1 MIIYGALEKNL
12 LGVSDIVH
20 FKRIPISTWILAVQ
34 TPRKGFS
41 PPKKIHK
48 INEYEHVFRRDT
60 NFLSEHIIKY
70 LFQHC
75 GFWICPWHC
84 ERVNF
89 LSLYM
94 HQKID
99 CCISLWIIHCTVLQ
113 HVSGIQRIL
122 LLLRMNHHKL
132 HILHELSGAKRRG
145 VAASDS
151 CPLSQSIRLV
161 RENYICE
168 SEISSPSATRLL
180 LISPLLNSHYHFFK
194 IIFTFG
200 KFKLWSWDT
209 VTMDTNEIK
218 REAERHGCCRQNVFC
233 VPREPWAHPGVLIS
247 IKINWSID
255 LQLW

>member
-1 MIIYGALEKNL
+1 MRLWSDRGKNKHMPAECLWTGTLHFQLKVPRLLRWISMIIYGALEKNL

-20 FKRIPISTWILAVQ
+20 FKRIPILTWILAVQ
-34 TPRKGFS
+34 TPRKGFF

-60 NFLSEHIIKY
+60 NFLSDHIIKY

-89 LSLYM
+89 PSLYM

-132 HILHELSGAKRRG
+132 HILHELSGAKKRSCSEWQLPSESIYQTCAG
-145 VAASDS
+145 ELYLWKWDQQSFSYTAAAHFTLVELT
-151 CPLSQSIRLV
+151 LSFFFKSF
-161 RENYICE
+161 
-168 SEISSPSATRLL
+168 
-180 LISPLLNSHYHFFK
+180 SPLASLNCEVG
-194 IIFTFG
+194 TQ
-200 KFKLWSWDT
+200 W
-209 VTMDTNEIK
+209 
-218 REAERHGCCRQNVFC
+218 
-233 VPREPWAHPGVLIS
+233 PWI
-247 IKINWSID
+247 
-255 LQLW
+255 QMR